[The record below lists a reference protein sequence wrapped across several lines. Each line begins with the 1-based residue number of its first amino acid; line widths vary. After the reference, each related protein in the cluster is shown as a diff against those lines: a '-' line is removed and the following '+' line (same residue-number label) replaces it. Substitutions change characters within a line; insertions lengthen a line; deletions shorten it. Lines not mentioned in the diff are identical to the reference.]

1 MSTQSPHPPT
11 PKGSRNN
18 NNNHNRRPV
27 NKKNTTPYGSKTGL
41 LNTPPSSPPRNMS
54 PAGVATDSSNA
65 NNVHSKKKQQQYQQY
80 QQQQPPRS
88 GKKPKDTT
96 NRASPATNGHNG
108 INGHRYTSSQSNGT
122 PQPKDSAYAGPT
134 FHASPAPSALPIPS
148 FFSKSLPESDLA
160 PTIETDSDSPDMDG
174 DHETTPSKPRSRPTP
189 QPTANEPKPTPL
201 DFLFKAAVQARQS
214 NNHMGSP
221 ESTSRVCSP
230 QTDSKALHSNPPGGL
245 FPFDMDSAEQS
256 RASSIGPSFAPSYQ
270 DRMKALRPTNSGP
283 AQSSETEEQ
292 RRMKT
297 EQLKHLLLNPP
308 AQKSASASVSPP
320 QEYQHPANSN
330 YGARAR
336 GHPNI
341 PHYAT
346 PMRTNSGPAATVSR
360 TYSPAQYQQMPNM
373 SPGPNNAGRPLH
385 PYANG
390 HHNVN
395 GRNLDSPLRREMP
408 FTHSHSNGPSPGP
421 YGNAYMGHVSAPN
434 VAPPNNYVSPQ
445 PQYATAA
452 FKMPT
457 NSPSPSKPVDTKK
470 MEDDLR
476 RILKLDATSGIQSSF
491 A

>member
-18 NNNHNRRPV
+18 NTRRPV
-27 NKKNTTPYGSKTGL
+27 NKKNTTPYGSKTVL

-65 NNVHSKKKQQQYQQY
+65 NNVYSKKKQQQQQ
-80 QQQQPPRS
+80 QPQQQPPRS
-88 GKKPKDTT
+88 GKKPKDTM

-108 INGHRYTSSQSNGT
+108 LNGHRYTSSQSNGT

-160 PTIETDSDSPDMDG
+160 PTIETDSDTPEDG
-174 DHETTPSKPRSRPTP
+174 DLETTPSKPRSRLP
-189 QPTANEPKPTPL
+189 QPAANEPKPTPL

-214 NNHMGSP
+214 NNPMGSP

-245 FPFDMDSAEQS
+245 FPFDMDSSEQT

-308 AQKSASASVSPP
+308 AQRPASASVSPP
-320 QEYQHPANSN
+320 QESQHPAN

-346 PMRTNSGPAATVSR
+346 PMRTNSGPAAMVSR
-360 TYSPAQYQQMPNM
+360 AYSPAQYQQVPNM
-373 SPGPNNAGRPLH
+373 PTVPNNPGRPSY
-385 PYANG
+385 PYTNG

-395 GRNLDSPLRREMP
+395 GRNLESPLRREMP
-408 FTHSHSNGPSPGP
+408 YTHSNGPSPGP

-434 VAPPNNYVSPQ
+434 VAPPPNNYVSPQ

-457 NSPSPSKPVDTKK
+457 NSPSPSKSIDTKK

-476 RILKLDATSGIQSSF
+476 RILKLDATPGIQSSF